1 MFLVV
6 IIVVVAAAV
15 VVHRRGRRELGCWL
29 CSWCC
34 SGVGGSQGCWG
45 TCGWLGILNMLCY
58 VGGLGGGIWCSCGFR
73 GV

>member
-34 SGVGGSQGCWG
+34 SRVGRY
-45 TCGWLGILNMLCY
+45 TRLLGY
-58 VGGLGGGIWCSCGFR
+58 VWVVGNP
-73 GV
+73 